1 MASDF
6 LNADHEVENIKR
18 LVNKGKFNKDM
29 ARNMPE
35 FFN

>member
-6 LNADHEVENIKR
+6 LNADHEVENITR
-18 LVNKGKFNKDM
+18 LVDKGKFNKNV

-35 FFN
+35 FLN